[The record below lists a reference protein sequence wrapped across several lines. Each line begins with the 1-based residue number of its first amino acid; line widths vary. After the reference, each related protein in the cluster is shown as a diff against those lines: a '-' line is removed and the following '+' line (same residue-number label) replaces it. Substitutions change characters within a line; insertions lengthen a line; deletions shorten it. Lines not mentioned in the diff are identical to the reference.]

1 MSESTEFSKRA
12 VDGRY
17 VNASYAALGLS
28 PVVNASATLTRL
40 GGSLMAPPVLPAMA
54 EAARHFVDIVELHRR
69 VGHRL
74 AKLTRNE
81 AAYVTSGAAAGL
93 TLAVTACV
101 AGRPRAPDDGAGSVP
116 AAVEDLPYLDKTGE
130 RTVILYG
137 SQRNGYDYA
146 VRQVGVRIVEIGP
159 EPRELAAAIDERT
172 ACVLWFAGAHFAS
185 GALPIA
191 RVVDIA
197 HQVGVPV
204 LVDAAAQVPPLSS
217 LWHFTTEIGADAA
230 IFSGGKGLRGPQ
242 STGLMVGRDWI
253 IAAARANGSPH
264 HSIGRAMKVG
274 KEELLGLLAAVEW
287 TLGQDEH
294 SMLVAYETSVRK
306 WIAGLSGLPGVKV
319 ERGLSERGRATP
331 RSRARTDRAGQRL
344 GPRRPGGGPLGARST
359 GRGGSDRPG
368 HHRPQSADSAGRR
381 GRVRPGATAA
391 ATRRRPG
398 RATDVRL
405 RHCRTALVAWRL
417 SW

>member
-1 MSESTEFSKRA
+1 MSEWTEVGKRT

-17 VNASYAALGLS
+17 DNVSYAALGLR

-54 EAARHFVDIVELHRR
+54 EAARNFVDIEELHRR
-69 VGHRL
+69 VGQRL
-74 AKLTRNE
+74 ATLTRNE

-101 AGRPRAPDDGAGSVP
+101 AGRLRPTGEGAESVP
-116 AAVEDLPYLDKTGE
+116 AAIEDLPYLDKTGV

-159 EPRELAAAIDERT
+159 EPSELVAAIDERT
-172 ACVLWFAGAHFAS
+172 ACVLWFAGTRFAS

-197 HQVGVPV
+197 HQAGVPV

-217 LWHFTTEIGADAA
+217 LWHFTTEVGADAA

-264 HSIGRAMKVG
+264 YSIGRAMKVG

-294 SMLVAYETSVRK
+294 SMLAAYETSVQK
-306 WIAGLSGLPGVKV
+306 WIVGLTGLPGVEV
-319 ERGLSERGRATP
+319 ERGYPSEAGQPHGRALVRIGP
-331 RSRARTDRAGQRL
+331 DSGWDR
-344 GPRRPGGGPLGARST
+344 
-359 GRGGSDRPG
+359 D
-368 HHRPQSADSAGRR
+368 
-381 GRVRPGATAA
+381 
-391 ATRRRPG
+391 
-398 RATDVRL
+398 
-405 RHCRTALVAWRL
+405 ALVAALWALDPPVAVGTIDPDIIALNPQTLQEGEDEFVLEQLRRL
-417 SW
+417 LVDAPVERPT